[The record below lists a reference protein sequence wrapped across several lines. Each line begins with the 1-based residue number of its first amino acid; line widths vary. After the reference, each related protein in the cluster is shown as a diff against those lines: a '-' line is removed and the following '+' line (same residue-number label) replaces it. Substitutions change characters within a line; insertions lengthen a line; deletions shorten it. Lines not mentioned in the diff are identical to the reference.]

1 MAAAP
6 QPRGTVTVGPTP
18 TPTRRPIEVRD
29 GCVWCANGLV
39 PV

>member
-1 MAAAP
+1 MAAPP
-6 QPRGTVTVGPTP
+6 QPRGTVTAGP

-29 GCVWCANGLV
+29 GCVWCAIGLV